1 MASRDRSPTEVP
13 VFVAFGQLVMFYWQL
28 RLLNRWTNGTLRSCS
43 GRRYERT
50 RGVASRMGGEGAAG
64 ANVGT
69 PHQIVLV
76 DRLSPKCVV

>member
-1 MASRDRSPTEVP
+1 
-13 VFVAFGQLVMFYWQL
+13 
-28 RLLNRWTNGTLRSCS
+28 
-43 GRRYERT
+43 
-50 RGVASRMGGEGAAG
+50 MGGEGAAG